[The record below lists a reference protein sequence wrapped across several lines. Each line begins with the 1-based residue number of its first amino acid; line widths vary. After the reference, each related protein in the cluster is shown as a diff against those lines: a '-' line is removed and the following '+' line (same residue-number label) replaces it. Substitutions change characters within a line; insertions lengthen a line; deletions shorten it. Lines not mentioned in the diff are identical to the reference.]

1 MTAPIHVEASAHH
14 GSRRSFAP
22 VAGHV
27 NEGLLLRNE
36 YLAAENEI
44 LRSKLGGRTETTNSL
59 RIRLAKLGHTIS
71 DETLG
76 NILKRNGVLP
86 APPGITRARTTFYS
100 AGGDQGFL
108 GIFDLEGTPF
118 PSIHYLRPLVINHE
132 RCRMCSG
139 SLSMRVSSR
148 TSCRKVALALALLF
162 VVPAMGCRDQEEVTS
177 IEIQPAQTLRI
188 GLIPE
193 HNIFSQKR
201 RYEPL
206 ADYLSEKVEA
216 KVVLNVLSRY
226 GNIIENFVSNDL
238 DGAFFG
244 SFTGAL
250 AHRKLGVEA
259 LARPEWVDGTST
271 YHGLLF
277 VRKDSGI
284 RSGADMKGK
293 RFAFVD
299 KAATAGWLFPL
310 HYLQTQGID
319 DHRTWLEE
327 SYFTG
332 THEGTIY
339 DVLEKKADIGA
350 AMNTVFYR
358 LAAADPRISDELML
372 LTRSPDVPANAL
384 CVRKNLD
391 ELLKRRLREALLT
404 MDRHE
409 DGKEVLRGFGATRFI
424 ATAEEDYAAV
434 FDFAAR
440 IGLDLETYD
449 YIND

>member
-1 MTAPIHVEASAHH
+1 MSVRTKK
-14 GSRRSFAP
+14 SRREAALVPFLLFA
-22 VAGHV
+22 
-27 NEGLLLRNE
+27 
-36 YLAAENEI
+36 
-44 LRSKLGGRTETTNSL
+44 
-59 RIRLAKLGHTIS
+59 
-71 DETLG
+71 
-76 NILKRNGVLP
+76 VL
-86 APPGITRARTTFYS
+86 T
-100 AGGDQGFL
+100 
-108 GIFDLEGTPF
+108 
-118 PSIHYLRPLVINHE
+118 
-132 RCRMCSG
+132 
-139 SLSMRVSSR
+139 
-148 TSCRKVALALALLF
+148 TSCRD
-162 VVPAMGCRDQEEVTS
+162 PEEP
-177 IEIQPAQTLRI
+177 IPIDREPERTLQI

-193 HNIFSQKR
+193 QNIFSQKK

-206 ADYLSEKVEA
+206 ADYLSTKVEA
-216 KVVLNVLSRY
+216 KIALKVLSRY

-299 KAATAGWLFPL
+299 KATTAGWLLPL
-310 HYLQTQGID
+310 HYFQTQGID
-319 DHRTWLEE
+319 DHRSWLQE
-327 SYFTG
+327 SYYTG
-332 THEGTIY
+332 THEGAIY

-350 AMNTVFYR
+350 AKNTVFYR
-358 LAAADPRISDELML
+358 LASSDPRVSDELMI

-391 ELLKRRLREALLT
+391 ELLKRRLKETLLS
-404 MDRHE
+404 MDHDE
-409 DGKEVLRGFGATRFI
+409 EGKEVLRAFGATRFI
-424 ATAEEDYAAV
+424 ATTEDDYAVV
-434 FDFAAR
+434 FDFAAK